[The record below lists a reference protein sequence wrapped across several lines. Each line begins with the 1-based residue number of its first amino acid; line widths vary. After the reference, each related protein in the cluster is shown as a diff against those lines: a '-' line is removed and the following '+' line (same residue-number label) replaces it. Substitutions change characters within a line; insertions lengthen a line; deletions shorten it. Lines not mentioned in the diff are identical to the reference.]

1 MQEKNMPNS
10 IKFCDR
16 FKNLLKTSGMTET
29 QVASTLGLSQSAVNY
44 YKNGR
49 SEPKGWELYRIAKLF
64 GVSVEWLLTGEDK
77 ATNDSATQ
85 MWRERALIAESKLEI
100 AREGMKAMLK
110 KI

>member
-1 MQEKNMPNS
+1 MPNS

-29 QVASTLGLSQSAVNY
+29 QVANTLGLSQSAVNY

-64 GVSVEWLLTGEDK
+64 GVTIEWLLTGEEQK
-77 ATNDSATQ
+77 QNDSATQ
-85 MWRERALIAESKLEI
+85 MWRERALLAESKLEI
-100 AREGMKAMLK
+100 VKDGMKAMLK